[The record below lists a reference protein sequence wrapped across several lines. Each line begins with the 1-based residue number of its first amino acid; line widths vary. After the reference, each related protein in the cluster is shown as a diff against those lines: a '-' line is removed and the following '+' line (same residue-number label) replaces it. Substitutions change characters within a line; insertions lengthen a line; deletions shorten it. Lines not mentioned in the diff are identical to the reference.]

1 MAALLAALVPQVGM
15 LRLHRGIAI
24 ALLAIPLS
32 MTGSRNYWRSIR
44 LEG

>member
-1 MAALLAALVPQVGM
+1 MGAALVPRVGM

-32 MTGSRNYWRSIR
+32 MTVFEKLFEEDP